1 MWIGYEKYKCDFC
14 NNEENEENDTY
25 SQIWECEECGKHFC
39 RKCFINKYGEKTFFK
54 MVSENDKIKC
64 MDCYR

>member
-1 MWIGYEKYKCDFC
+1 MWIGYEKYICDFC
-14 NNEENEENDTY
+14 NNEENDTD

-39 RKCFINKYGEKTFFK
+39 RKCFIKKYGEKTFFK